1 MRLDSGAERTVITV
15 PFRRRPLLWIVLL
28 GWPLTPVAFAAAI
41 YLRVI
46 GIESQLPMIVLGS
59 LPMVAIFSTV
69 LLVLKVGLSYD
80 LRQRQLSSPN
90 GPIKWRYGDRIE
102 YSIYRGRLELIR
114 ANGKRRGLTQNSWA
128 LDQDSWTEFVDVY
141 LSHQNEWKRATDYAA
156 APAAP
161 PKQAGSLIEVGI
173 RWRFFTWVLVAGLV
187 YAVLNYLFW
196 LDTTENY
203 SPYGPMAVIA
213 VGCFLFGTVPL
224 VLRPVLR
231 YEDGRVSI
239 NTVGRAAREF
249 PSKGY
254 ERLENSV
261 YWGCLFEVRADGK
274 RRRVAR
280 GWARDQDSWK
290 VFVDRFMED
299 RSSE

>member
-15 PFRRRPLLWIVLL
+15 PFRRGPLLWIVLL

-46 GIESQLPMIVLGS
+46 GIENQLPMIVLVS
-59 LPMVAIFSTV
+59 LPMAATLGTV

-80 LRQRQLSSPN
+80 LRQRQLSGGLY

-102 YSIYRGRLELIR
+102 YSVYRGRVELVR
-114 ANGKRRGLTQNSWA
+114 AGGRRHGRMQNSWA

-141 LSHQNEWKRATDYAA
+141 LSHQNEWKRAADNTA

-173 RWRFFTWVLVAGLV
+173 RWRFFTWILIAGLV

-213 VGCFLFGTVPL
+213 VGCFLFGGVPL

-231 YEDGRVSI
+231 YEDGRVSVK
-239 NTVGRAAREF
+239 TVGRTREF

-254 ERLENSV
+254 ERLEYSV